1 MRRNNIKRISLI
13 VAFVFLLTGMYFE
26 NFKIDSVFTCTPFE
40 TSDSQNVAED
50 LIITDTQPCTAEMLG
65 VRGHTSTD
73 LIAYRFSN
81 SKRDVKSALDFLCQ
95 NIDFSNIRKLY
106 SSSEKIQTVSR
117 NQEQLITNYIHNSDG
132 KKRI

>member
-1 MRRNNIKRISLI
+1 MHRNNIKRISLI

-26 NFKIDSVFTCTPFE
+26 NFKIDSVFACTPFQ
-40 TSDSQNVAED
+40 TSNLKSVAED
-50 LIITDTQPCTAEMLG
+50 LVITDTQPCTAEMLG

-81 SKRDVKSALDFLCQ
+81 SKRDVKSALNFLCL
-95 NIDFSNIRKLY
+95 NFDLSNTIKSY
-106 SSSEKIQTVSR
+106 SSSEKIQRVSR